1 MLMFAPW
8 LAKIIPEWSGYN
20 RTRKVMD
27 SFTDYFKKPV
37 KEHITTYSD
46 DFQRYTGFNKK
57 NTIIDIL

>member
-20 RTRKVMD
+20 KTRKVLD
-27 SFTDYFKKPV
+27 NFADYFRKPV

-46 DFQRYTGFNKK
+46 DFQRYTEIKIS
-57 NTIIDIL
+57 TDDIL